1 MSNLL
6 TVVDAP
12 PVVPAKYGL
21 LSIGDPVAI
30 SGTAWE
36 GGYTYESIS
45 CRTGVYLSDMCAEAP
60 GRVTVVAP
68 KVCNVP
74 EIRPVT
80 VEFEDYTS
88 TFGNTNQDRVAK
100 ALEAAELCTQ
110 KALEFE
116 LWEGRLGVS
125 AGFTNKRLAS
135 PTAINVT
142 PGAAPIKV
150 KYGLALLE
158 QALSNTGCG
167 VQGVIHANRAVAS
180 VLGGKDVDGHL
191 ETPLGNL
198 IVAGTGYTGVGPDGT
213 MPTAGTW
220 MYATGPVATY
230 MSESFVPA
238 EELSQR
244 IDTRLN
250 TIATKA
256 LRVVSADFDGC
267 AHFAVLVDLTLD
279 YA

>member
-12 PVVPAKYGL
+12 KQEIARYGL
-21 LSIGDPVAI
+21 LSLGDPVAI

-36 GGYTYESIS
+36 GGYTYASDA

-60 GRVTVVAP
+60 GRITVIEP
-68 KVCNVP
+68 GDCESP

-80 VEFEDYTS
+80 VEFEDISS
-88 TFGNTNQDRVAK
+88 TFGNTRDDRRVS
-100 ALEAAELCTQ
+100 ALDAAELCTQ

-116 LWEGRLGVS
+116 LWEGKLGIA
-125 AGFTNKRLAS
+125 AGFENKRLADPS
-135 PTAINVT
+135 AVNVT
-142 PGAAPIKV
+142 PGGSPVKV

-158 QALSNTGCG
+158 QALANAGCG
-167 VQGVIHANRAVAS
+167 LRGVIHANRAVGS
-180 VLGGKDVDGHL
+180 VLGGRDVDGHL

-213 MPTAGTW
+213 MPAAGTW
-220 MYATGPVATY
+220 MYATGMVTTY
-230 MSESFVPA
+230 LGEAFVPA
-238 EELSQR
+238 EELAQR
-244 IDTRLN
+244 VDTSVN
-250 TIATKA
+250 TITTKA